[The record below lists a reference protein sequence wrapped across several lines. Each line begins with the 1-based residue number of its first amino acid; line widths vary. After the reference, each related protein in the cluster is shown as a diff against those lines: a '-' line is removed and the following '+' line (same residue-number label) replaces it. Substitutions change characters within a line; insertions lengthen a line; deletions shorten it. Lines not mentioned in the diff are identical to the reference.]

1 MRSNHSLSGSAQRR
15 TPAVSGMPLE
25 WLDAGSWRLPS
36 GKALA
41 EYALQ
46 AGFLVPM
53 LLRSE
58 EMANAEGSEE
68 NFALLDNGA
77 RQTRATS
84 KGSSR

>member
-15 TPAVSGMPLE
+15 SPAMSGMPLE
-25 WLDAGSWRLPS
+25 WLDSGSWRLPS

-53 LLRSE
+53 LFRSE
-58 EMANAEGSEE
+58 EISDGHRREVERDSS
-68 NFALLDNGA
+68 L
-77 RQTRATS
+77 RQGKSAD
-84 KGSSR
+84 KGNSR